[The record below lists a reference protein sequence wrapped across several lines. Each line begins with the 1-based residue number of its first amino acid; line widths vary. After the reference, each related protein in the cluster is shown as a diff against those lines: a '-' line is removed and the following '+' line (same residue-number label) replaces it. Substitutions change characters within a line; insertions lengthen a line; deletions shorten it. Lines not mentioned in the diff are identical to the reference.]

1 MERLFKPL
9 NYRFRFAGIIFLILG
24 LATLIVYLTLD
35 AVISI
40 PAVAVVS
47 SYIETDFFKIV
58 STNIVDE
65 LIFIFMI
72 VGFTLIV
79 FSRGKNEKIDQITK
93 AKALFSAL
101 KINSILLIIS
111 VLFLYGQ
118 AFMWA
123 LVLNVF
129 TINLIYILII
139 IHSENRKR
147 DE

>member
-24 LATLIVYLTLD
+24 LATLLLYFTLD
-35 AVISI
+35 AVITI
-40 PAVAVVS
+40 PVVALVS
-47 SYIETDFFKIV
+47 SYIETDFFKLA

-65 LIFIFMI
+65 LIFIFTI

-79 FSRGKNEKIDQITK
+79 FSQGKNEKIDQITK

-101 KINSILLIIS
+101 KINSLLLIVS

-129 TINLIYILII
+129 TIYLIYIVII
-139 IHSENRKR
+139 FHSENRKR